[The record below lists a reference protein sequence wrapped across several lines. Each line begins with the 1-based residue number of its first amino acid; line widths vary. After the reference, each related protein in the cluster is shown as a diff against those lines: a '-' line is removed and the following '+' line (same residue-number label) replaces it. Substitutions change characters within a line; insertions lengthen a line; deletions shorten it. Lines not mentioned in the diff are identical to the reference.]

1 MIIQYRVRDL
11 LWRPAGRL
19 VRFVAVIH
27 PARGACLLMCTDT
40 SLDAIDIIRLYGMRF
55 KIEHTF
61 KQAVRQIGAFT
72 YHFWMSDMRP
82 LRRNNG
88 NQHLHRASL
97 KYRND
102 VKRKLHAYHV
112 FIQAGLVCQGLLQYL
127 SVAFPQLV
135 WSSFGSWLRTIR
147 PGIPPS
153 ELVVATALRQ
163 RLPEFLLNADQNNIF
178 TKFVVERQDTNKMQ
192 AFRLAA

>member
-1 MIIQYRVRDL
+1 
-11 LWRPAGRL
+11 
-19 VRFVAVIH
+19 
-27 PARGACLLMCTDT
+27 MCTDT
-40 SLDAIDIIRLYGMRF
+40 SLEAIEIIRLYGLRF

-61 KQAVRQIGAFT
+61 KQAARLIGSFT
-72 YHFWMSDMRP
+72 YHFWMSDMKP

-97 KYRND
+97 EYRNA

-112 FIQAGLVCQGLLQYL
+112 FIHAGIVCQGLLQYL
-127 SVAFPQLV
+127 AVAFTRLV
-135 WSSFGSWLRTIR
+135 WNSFGSWLRTIR

-163 RLPEFLLNADQNNIF
+163 SLPEFLLNAAPSSIF
-178 TKFVVERQDTNKMQ
+178 AKFVIQRQDTNKME
-192 AFRLAA
+192 AFRLAS

>member
-1 MIIQYRVRDL
+1 
-11 LWRPAGRL
+11 
-19 VRFVAVIH
+19 
-27 PARGACLLMCTDT
+27 MCTDT
-40 SLDAIDIIRLYGMRF
+40 SLQAVEIIRLYSLHF

-61 KQAVRQIGAFT
+61 KQAVRRIGAFT
-72 YHFWMSDMRP
+72 YHFWMSDMKP

-88 NQHLHRASL
+88 NLHLHRASL

-163 RLPEFLLNADQNNIF
+163 RLPEFLLDADQNNIF
-178 TKFVVERQDTNKMQ
+178 TNFVAERQDTNKMQ